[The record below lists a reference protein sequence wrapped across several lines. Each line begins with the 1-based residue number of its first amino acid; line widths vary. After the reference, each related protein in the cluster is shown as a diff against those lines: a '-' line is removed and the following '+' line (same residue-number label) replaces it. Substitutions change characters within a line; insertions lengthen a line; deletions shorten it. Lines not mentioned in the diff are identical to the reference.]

1 MAKVQPAPGLGDPYK
16 NPELFKWLDSL
27 EGVPDWLGPAET
39 DAEREGWSDWQRRG
53 NRYFALA
60 GATMPGVA
68 LALLIALAGRVL
80 ADLPTAALGLDKTP
94 ISPILV
100 AILLGLLIRNAIG
113 LPDVYEAGLQLA
125 LKKILRIGVALLG
138 IRLSLYAAGS
148 IGLMQLRPFVAKD
161 VARRHGLRFGG
172 RATLFDPGANVR
184 LGTIFLSELIDRF
197 GDPSHAIAAYNAGP
211 TRVGRL
217 LDRGRRPPQRF
228 VNKVRAHYETL
239 RERYSIEATGWGG

>member
-1 MAKVQPAPGLGDPYK
+1 VTTPAAKPEVAPVERKVSLPEATERRMPEPARSDTEPKAKDVEVEKPPKPTLRPILL
-16 NPELFKWLDSL
+16 PE
-27 EGVPDWLGPAET
+27 VI
-39 DAEREGWSDWQRRG
+39 AEREIRDV
-53 NRYFALA
+53 LA
-60 GATMPGVA
+60 GEAEKLSAAQREAVTSE
-68 LALLIALAGRVL
+68 LIRAQRDLGLEPLFVL
-80 ADLPTAALGLDKTP
+80 AIITQESRFKPRAVGP
-94 ISPILV
+94 
-100 AILLGLLIRNAIG
+100 
-113 LPDVYEAGLQLA
+113 
-125 LKKILRIGVALLG
+125 
-138 IRLSLYAAGS
+138 AGS